1 MAKDDKKNK
10 VGKLDLGVQ
19 GFSGLKQY
27 GGVID
32 EEFLPRLKGQYGI
45 KTYREMK
52 DNSSTIG
59 AVLYIIKALVRQVE
73 WRVEP
78 ASPEQ
83 EALDQ
88 AQFLEECM
96 DDMSLTW
103 EDFISE
109 VLSFLPYGWSYFET
123 VYKLR
128 RGDNTRDAS
137 LRSGYEDGKIGWRKI
152 ALRAQ
157 DTLER
162 WEFDED
168 GGLRGMHQLS
178 ESTGQTAF
186 IPIEKA
192 LLFRTEVTK
201 NNPEGRS
208 IMRNAVIDWHYL
220 KRISNIEAIGIERD
234 MTGLLTMEVPLE
246 ILATNASSEAR
257 QLRAAIEK
265 MLAELKRDEREYAVV
280 PSETDPEGKSTGY
293 KLKLLTTGGSRQIN
307 TNETKLYYKISILQS
322 MVAQFIQLGMSN
334 VGSFALASS
343 QTDLFATALGSF
355 LQIISSTFNRFAVAR
370 LMTLNGVPR
379 ELWPEVVYGDIE
391 SPALAEIAAYL
402 TALAAAGKLPEDEV
416 LDRKLLEIAG
426 LPIPEQEGHGEGE
439 PPMMEPQAKR
449 GVRQALKKGRTHRG
463 GRAPMRIVSIPKVS
477 K

>member
-1 MAKDDKKNK
+1 MAKKKEQDSTRSLN
-10 VGKLDLGVQ
+10 LGVQ
-19 GFSGLKQY
+19 GFSGLKQS
-27 GGVID
+27 GGMID

-45 KTYREMK
+45 KTYREMA
-52 DNSSTIG
+52 DNSSAIG
-59 AVLYIIKALVRQVE
+59 AVLYVIKALVRQVE

-96 DDMSLTW
+96 GDMSLTW
-103 EDFISE
+103 EDLISE
-109 VLSFLPYGWSYFET
+109 VLSFLPYGWSNFEL

-128 RGDNTRDAS
+128 RGLDVKDAS
-137 LRSGYEDGKIGWRKI
+137 MKSQYNDGKIGWRKI

-178 ESTGQTAF
+178 ETTGQTAF
-186 IPIEKA
+186 IPIEKSI
-192 LLFRTEVTK
+192 LFRTEVTK

-208 IMRNAVIDWHYL
+208 ILRNAVTDWFYL
-220 KRISNIEAIGIERD
+220 KRIAQIEAIGIERD
-234 MTGLLTMEVPLE
+234 MTGLLTMEVPIE
-246 ILATNASSEAR
+246 ILDTNAGSSAR
-257 QLRAAIEK
+257 ALRAQLEK
-265 MLAELKRDEREYAVV
+265 MLAELKRDEREYAMV
-280 PSETDPEGKSTGY
+280 PTEMDREGKPTGY

-307 TNETKLYYKISILQS
+307 TNETKLYYKVSILQS
-322 MVAQFIQLGMSN
+322 MVAQFLQLGMSG

-343 QTDLFATALGSF
+343 QTDLFAVSLGSF
-355 LQIISSTFNRFAVAR
+355 LQIIASTFNRFAVSR
-370 LMTLNGVPR
+370 LMTLNGVPV

-391 SPALAEIAAYL
+391 TPALAEIGQYIQ
-402 TALAAAGKLPEDEV
+402 ALAGAGKLPEDEV
-416 LDRKLLEIAG
+416 LDRRLLEIAG
-426 LPIPEQEGHGEGE
+426 LPIPEQEGHGEGQPPVLE
-439 PPMMEPQAKR
+439 PEAKR
-449 GVRQALKKGRTHRG
+449 GVRKALRAGRTHRKG
-463 GRAPMRIVSIPKVS
+463 CGPMRLVSMPKVM

>member
-1 MAKDDKKNK
+1 MADDEKKK
-10 VGKLDLGVQ
+10 ESRSLDLGVQ
-19 GFSGLKQY
+19 GFSGLKQF

-32 EEFLPRLKGQYGI
+32 EEFLARLKGQYGI
-45 KTYREMK
+45 KTYREMA

-78 ASPEQ
+78 ATPDE
-83 EALDQ
+83 EAQDW

-96 DDMSLTW
+96 SDMSVTW

-109 VLSFLPYGWSYFET
+109 VLSFLSYGWSYFEL
-123 VYKLR
+123 VYKMR
-128 RGDNTRDAS
+128 RGPES
-137 LRSGYEDGKIGWRKI
+137 IEPSMRSAYEDGKIGWRKI

-192 LLFRTEVTK
+192 ILFRTEVTK

-208 IMRNAVIDWHYL
+208 ILRNAVTDWFYL
-220 KRISNIEAIGIERD
+220 KRIANIEAIGIERD
-234 MTGLLTMEVPLE
+234 LTGLPTMEVPIE
-246 ILATNASSEAR
+246 ILATNATSDAR
-257 QLRAAIEK
+257 SLRTQLET
-265 MLAELKRDEREYAVV
+265 MLAEVKRDERGYVLV
-280 PSETDPEGKSTGY
+280 PSELDREGKPTGY
-293 KLKLLTTGGSRQIN
+293 VFKLLSSGGSHQVD
-307 TNETKLYYKISILQS
+307 TDKTKLYYKTSILQS
-322 MVAQFIQLGMSN
+322 VVAQFIQLGMSG

-343 QTDLFATALGSF
+343 QTDLFATALGSY
-355 LQIISSTFNRFAVAR
+355 LSIIASTFNRFAVAR
-370 LMTLNGVPR
+370 LMTLNGAPR
-379 ELWPEVVYGDIE
+379 ELWPEIVYGDIE
-391 SPALAEIAAYL
+391 TPALGDVAQYV

-416 LDRKLLEIAG
+416 LDRRLLEIAG

-439 PPMMEPQAKR
+439 PLVMEPEAKR
-449 GVRQALKKGRTHRG
+449 GVRKALRKGRTHRKG
-463 GRAPMRIVSIPKVS
+463 GAPLRGLPIPKVI